1 MGNYRSGHNGTVL
14 KTGEYFG
21 SRISI
26 FPVFS
31 TGRGC
36 KKLREN
42 RDFSPSFSPF
52 FRETLEREYIWRCTQ
67 AVEGT
72 GLENGRAFWKP
83 FFNFLCVFN
92 GLRRQEI
99 KRKSG
104 FLSKFLSFFRETLER
119 EYIWRCT
126 QAVEGNGLEN
136 REVGVEN
143 RRGGSNPSISA
154 SQSKVRFALIFYL
167 PHQEITFK
175 APPQAVCQNIA
186 KAHFRLL
193 TDCVF
198 DDLEKQEPVV
208 SFAR

>member
-1 MGNYRSGHNGTVL
+1 MYSGVFRLTVRGICGNFFEHTAVRRTMGRCQSGHNGAVL

-21 SRISI
+21 SRFSI

-72 GLENGRAFWKP
+72 GLEN
-83 FFNFLCVFN
+83 
-92 GLRRQEI
+92 
-99 KRKSG
+99 
-104 FLSKFLSFFRETLER
+104 
-119 EYIWRCT
+119 
-126 QAVEGNGLEN
+126 

-175 APPQAVCQNIA
+175 APCKPFVIA
-186 KAHFRLL
+186 AAESRLEL
-193 TDCVF
+193 HSRC
-198 DDLEKQEPVV
+198 
-208 SFAR
+208 A

>member
-1 MGNYRSGHNGTVL
+1 MGRCQSGHNGAVL

-21 SRISI
+21 SRFSI

-42 RDFSPSFSPF
+42 RDFSPSFSP
-52 FRETLEREYIWRCTQ
+52 
-67 AVEGT
+67 
-72 GLENGRAFWKP
+72 
-83 FFNFLCVFN
+83 
-92 GLRRQEI
+92 
-99 KRKSG
+99 
-104 FLSKFLSFFRETLER
+104 FFRETLER

-154 SQSKVRFALIFYL
+154 SQSKVRFALIFYS
-167 PHQEITFK
+167 PHQEIAFK
-175 APPQAVCQNIA
+175 ASCKPLVIA
-186 KAHFRLL
+186 AAESRLEL
-193 TDCVF
+193 HSRC
-198 DDLEKQEPVV
+198 
-208 SFAR
+208 A

>member
-1 MGNYRSGHNGTVL
+1 MGRCQSGHNGAVL

-21 SRISI
+21 SRFSI

-72 GLENGRAFWKP
+72 GLEN
-83 FFNFLCVFN
+83 
-92 GLRRQEI
+92 
-99 KRKSG
+99 
-104 FLSKFLSFFRETLER
+104 
-119 EYIWRCT
+119 
-126 QAVEGNGLEN
+126 
-136 REVGVEN
+136 REVGIEN

-154 SQSKVRFALIFYL
+154 SQSNVRFALIFYL

-175 APPQAVCQNIA
+175 APRKPFVKTSLKPIFVSLQIA
-186 KAHFRLL
+186 FLMTWKNKSLLFLSPDEKKICRKMTKSGDKDRFICYRFYHLLKSLDLGGYTNDSCTGHSAISWHYKMLQRL
-193 TDCVF
+193 
-198 DDLEKQEPVV
+198 
-208 SFAR
+208 